1 MSDSGSTFL
10 GLLAG
15 TAIGAALG
23 ILYAPDKGVNTRRR
37 LNEEALLRRDQLAN
51 EAAHLRDQL
60 ATTVA
65 SKKQTLDAR
74 VESIVSD
81 ASYKADELITTLENK
96 LEDLRRRNR
105 KFQKNDVVVA
115 DPLDVKKV

>member
-23 ILYAPDKGVNTRRR
+23 ILYAPDKGINTRRR
-37 LNEEALLRRDQLAN
+37 LNEEALLRKDQLAN

-74 VESIVSD
+74 VDSIVQD
-81 ASYKADELITTLENK
+81 ASYKADELITTLERK
-96 LEDLRRRNR
+96 LSDLKAKNR
-105 KFQKNDVVVA
+105 KLQKNNTGVTEI
-115 DPLDVKKV
+115 